1 MTGKELH
8 AEVLRSRPVEG
19 GFVAGYI
26 HRRGSSMR
34 VEFLRY
40 GERSRI
46 VGRLGVADMA
56 GIAPDLL
63 AALKRDGAKLKAWV
77 VATSDPVPPPG
88 VGSSPKP
95 TRQEPCQRGG
105 RSCECNAVR
114 RSDYARFGSV
124 QPDSSTGPG
133 CDGEAEK
140 PAGGGFPINFAPYGA
155 SGEEGRRQA

>member
-8 AEVLRSRPVEG
+8 AEVLRPRPVEG

-40 GERSRI
+40 GEHSKI

-63 AALKRDGAKLKAWV
+63 AALRRDGAKLKAWV

-88 VGSSPKP
+88 VGSSGGPGKDDR
-95 TRQEPCQRGG
+95 TREGAHV
-105 RSCECNAVR
+105 CECNAVR
-114 RSDYARFGSV
+114 RSDYARFRGGL
-124 QPDSSTGPG
+124 PDSSTGPG